1 MMSGESC
8 TVKELSRITGL
19 SIINPRRD
27 LKGGK
32 INAQMIDGTYHI
44 PEQEAEKVINLAQ
57 VKITDQSNE
66 LKIVQDNREAEL
78 LKQRIWELKQDKMYL
93 QEDIGAKNNQIDHL
107 LSEVRRLNDQFRLM
121 ITPQITGKVEP
132 VTIFTIAGKVK
143 SFFTRSSGTNQK

>member
-1 MMSGESC
+1 MMNDK
-8 TVKELSRITGL
+8 TYTIKELSKITGL
-19 SIINPRRD
+19 SVIILRRY

-44 PEQEAEKVINLAQ
+44 PEQEAEKVINLAKE
-57 VKITDQSNE
+57 KITDPSNE
-66 LKIVQDNREAEL
+66 LKIVQDNRKAEL
-78 LKQRIWELKQDKMYL
+78 LKQRIRELEQDKMFL
-93 QEDIGAKNNQIDHL
+93 QKDIEARNNQIDHL
-107 LSEVRRLNDQFRLM
+107 LNEVKRLNDQIRLM